1 MPLGWKRGKGSLQVD
16 AAPLLLGPG
25 GSQPSLADRLR
36 PLLES
41 TRLAACSAALL
52 VASVGNTLM
61 FKKMTSAMPNYGW
74 YLTQLSSVVY
84 VPIFAMISISSGEGA
99 AMIRPDKSLVHK
111 FAVMG
116 LFDSLSGVLMVL
128 GGVHTSGT
136 LQVLLQQ
143 GTIPITMIFTSLI
156 AGKRYHL
163 LQSVGAG
170 VIVAGIAMAKL
181 WDSGQGGEADAD
193 VAVFNMIFFMAVV
206 PSALSNVFKEV
217 AFADYEGDLDINV
230 LQVWVAVFQ
239 VMTNFLAMPIYSLSF
254 LGPQQV
260 PLEKMLDLS
269 VEGTRCLFF
278 LEDQIVDECGR
289 ISERPCD
296 SCSDAWVAVAGYIA
310 FNLLFNIFTMLVI
323 KHGSAALYSLIAT
336 LRMPLS
342 SVAFSSALLMG
353 AQAVSPSLSTYASL
367 VVILG
372 GLGAYR
378 LGGRLQEQNREAKE
392 PSEFA
397 SPMPSP
403 NTSSRWET
411 PETSRARLGSA
422 DGSAARRRAWRF
434 RPLFTTGMPTAGLQ
448 PAHVLV
454 RAAKAKPR
462 SADRV
467 RRDLY
472 MRLGAA
478 SPMHSPQLR
487 HMSPASPPKRSAG
500 ASAFEGGCEGEP
512 EPELTVEVY

>member
-1 MPLGWKRGKGSLQVD
+1 
-16 AAPLLLGPG
+16 
-25 GSQPSLADRLR
+25 
-36 PLLES
+36 
-41 TRLAACSAALL
+41 
-52 VASVGNTLM
+52 M

-74 YLTQLSSVVY
+74 YLTQLSSVIY
-84 VPIFAMISISSGEGA
+84 VPIFAMIATSSGEPL
-99 AMIRPDKSLVHK
+99 RPDKRLVHK

-116 LFDSLSGVLMVL
+116 LFDGLSGVLMVL

-143 GTIPITMIFTSLI
+143 GTIPITMIFTSII

-170 VIVAGIAMAKL
+170 VIVAGIVMAQL
-181 WDSGQGGEADAD
+181 WESGQASEVGADS
-193 VAVFNMIFFMAVV
+193 AVFNMIFFLAVV
-206 PSALSNVFKEV
+206 PNALSNVFKEV
-217 AFADYEGDLDINV
+217 AFTDFEGDLDINV
-230 LQVWVAVFQ
+230 LQVWVALFQ
-239 VMTNFLAMPIYSLSF
+239 VMTNFLAMPIYSLSL

-278 LEDQIVDECGR
+278 LEDQIVDECGLVC
-289 ISERPCD
+289 ERPCD
-296 SCSDAWVAVAGYIA
+296 HCSDAWVSVAGYIA

-342 SVAFSSALLMG
+342 SVAFSSTLIMG

-372 GLGAYR
+372 GLGVYR
-378 LGGRLQEQNREAKE
+378 LGGRLQEQSREAKGPAE
-392 PSEFA
+392 GA
-397 SPMPSP
+397 SPASPLPSP
-403 NTSSRWET
+403 TKSSRWAS
-411 PETSRARLGSA
+411 PEPRLEAGAAEAPS
-422 DGSAARRRAWRF
+422 ARRRAWRF
-434 RPLFTTGMPTAGLQ
+434 RPLFTAGMPSAGLQ

-454 RAAKAKPR
+454 RAAKVAQPR

-472 MRLGAA
+472 SRLGAA
-478 SPMHSPQLR
+478 SPLHSPQMR
-487 HMSPASPPKRSAG
+487 HMSPSGRPGNPPKRGAG
-500 ASAFEGGCEGEP
+500 ASSGPGGAEGGWGGEN
-512 EPELTVEVY
+512 PELTIEVH